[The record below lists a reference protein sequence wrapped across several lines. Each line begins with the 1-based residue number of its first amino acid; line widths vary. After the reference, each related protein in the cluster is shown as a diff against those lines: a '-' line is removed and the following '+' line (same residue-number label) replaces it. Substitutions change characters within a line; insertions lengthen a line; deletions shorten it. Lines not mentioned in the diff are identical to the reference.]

1 MVAGA
6 DTAKPLAGLLKV
18 TKCSNETME
27 ARAGSAGFEIA
38 FDATDCAKCGDWRLV
53 AQPEDESFLWTTCR
67 ISCDSAQPIV
77 VRCPSKSRVLRE
89 IDNAIAAADWGRA
102 TLISSDLHARTGE
115 PKALETYKD
124 ATAEFFSVPRENA
137 WKTDAQQGKEVATP
151 VLVEKIKAFQKETGL
166 RSTGVI
172 DFPTAVK
179 MAVEGGA
186 TAGVGSA
193 PLYKELIR

>member
-1 MVAGA
+1 MVASV
-6 DTAKPLAGLLKV
+6 DTDRPISGLLKV
-18 TKCSNETME
+18 TKCSNETLE
-27 ARAGSAGFEIA
+27 ARAGRAGFEIA
-38 FDATDCAKCGDWRLV
+38 FDPTDCAKCGDWRMV
-53 AQPEDESFLWTTCR
+53 AQPEDESFLWTTYR

-102 TLISSDLHARTGE
+102 TLISSDLHARAGE
-115 PKALETYKD
+115 PRALEAYKD
-124 ATAEFFSVPRENA
+124 ASAEFFSVPREMA
-137 WKTDAQQGKEVATP
+137 WKKDVQQGKEVATP

-186 TAGVGSA
+186 TSGVGSA
-193 PLYKELIR
+193 PLYREIVR